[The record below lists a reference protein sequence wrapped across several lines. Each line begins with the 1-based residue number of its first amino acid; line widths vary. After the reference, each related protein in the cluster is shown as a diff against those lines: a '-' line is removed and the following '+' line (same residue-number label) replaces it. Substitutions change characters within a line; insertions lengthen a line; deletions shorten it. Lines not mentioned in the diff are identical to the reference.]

1 MGTKLNPSDL
11 QKAEKRL
18 LAKGCKRKTGDL
30 WEVPISVLKIDQKYC
45 FRKSRNSTLLKAMAG
60 DIEKKGI
67 LNLPV
72 AIYSLETDELVLAV
86 GFGRVACLNMNK
98 KEYAPCRILINQR
111 IESEEIFELILTDN
125 LHREDMKP
133 VELAIFYRTWMRET
147 GMNQKEMAEEIN
159 KSETYISELIGP
171 LSKLSDEEIEMILTS
186 DLKRSQVMELAKIED
201 KGKRIELMERGA
213 SVREIREIT
222 GKQKNMAKETDPNV
236 FCLSDKAAKC
246 SMGDAEIQLAIKFPD
261 QRWRNEDVIEL
272 LAGII
277 EKLSESSK
285 ENNQFSIEKLN
296 F

>member
-1 MGTKLNPSDL
+1 MSNELEKSEL

-18 LAKGCKRKTGDL
+18 LEKGCKKKTDDM
-30 WEVPISVLKIDQKYC
+30 WEVPIKELKIDSKYC
-45 FRKSRNSTLLKAMAG
+45 FRRSRNSALLKSMAG
-60 DIEKKGI
+60 DIKKKGV

-86 GFGRVACLNMNK
+86 GFGRVDCLNMNK

-133 VELAIFYRTWMRET
+133 VELAIFYRTWMSET
-147 GMNQKEMAEEIN
+147 GMSQKELAQKISR
-159 KSETYISELIGP
+159 SETYLSEILGP
-171 LSKLSDEEIEMILTS
+171 LKTLSEEEIDRILTS
-186 DLKRSQVMELAKIED
+186 GLTRSQIMELAKIED
-201 KGKRIELMERGA
+201 KNKRLELIEKGA
-213 SVREIREIT
+213 SVREIREIV
-222 GKQKNMAKETDPNV
+222 GKQKNKVKETDPNI

-246 SMGDAEIQLAIKFPD
+246 SIGDAEIQLAIKFRD
-261 QRWRNEDVIEL
+261 QHWRNEDVIEL